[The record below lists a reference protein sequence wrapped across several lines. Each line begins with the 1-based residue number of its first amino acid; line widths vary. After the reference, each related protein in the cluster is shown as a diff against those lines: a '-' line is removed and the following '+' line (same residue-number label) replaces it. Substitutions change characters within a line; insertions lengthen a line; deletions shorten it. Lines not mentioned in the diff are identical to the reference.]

1 MSLDGRAFYYC
12 GTLFVMRILVRG
24 VVIAL
29 TIAIAGC
36 GGGVSENV
44 SVTSNSAV
52 SVTSNSPILTIDFTA
67 SLIDGSPI
75 RLAEQLAINPVAL
88 WFWAP
93 G

>member
-1 MSLDGRAFYYC
+1 
-12 GTLFVMRILVRG
+12 MRISVQG

-29 TIAIAGC
+29 AIAIAGC
-36 GGGVSENV
+36 GADVSENV

-52 SVTSNSPILTIDFTA
+52 SVTSDSPTSTIDFTA

>member
-1 MSLDGRAFYYC
+1 MK
-12 GTLFVMRILVRG
+12 ILVRG

-29 TIAIAGC
+29 AIAIAGC
-36 GGGVSENV
+36 GGGVSEN
-44 SVTSNSAV
+44 V